1 MGFCL
6 TWNNAS
12 TADETGREVVDDGAV
27 QVRHDHHVELVRVRD
42 ELHAGVVDNHILR
55 LDHRVQLR
63 DLSESPEEEAV
74 ALLHDVRLVD
84 ARDLLSAVS
93 KSEVESEL
101 NSEMSK
107 RQQGR
112 EAPCEFGPSFLR

>member
-1 MGFCL
+1 VGQFCL

-12 TADETGREVVDDGAV
+12 TADETGGEVVDDGAV
-27 QVRHDHHVELVRVRD
+27 QVGHDHHVELVRVRD

-55 LDHRVQLR
+55 FDHGVQLR
-63 DLSESPEEEAV
+63 HLSESSQEQAV

-107 RQQGR
+107 REQGR
-112 EAPCEFGPSFLR
+112 EAPNVKNFERF

>member
-12 TADETGREVVDDGAV
+12 TTDETSREVVDDGTV
-27 QVRHDHHVELVRVRD
+27 QVRHHHHVELVRVRD

-55 LDHRVQLR
+55 FDHRVQLR
-63 DLSESPEEEAV
+63 DLSESSEEEAV

-101 NSEMSK
+101 NSEIGK
-107 RQQGR
+107 R
-112 EAPCEFGPSFLR
+112 E